1 MKSTLNGI
9 NNSEQQRLATT
20 KENISEL
27 EDIGIETIQR
37 KQREKQE
44 NETEHR

>member
-27 EDIGIETIQR
+27 KDLAIETNQS
-37 KQREKQE
+37 
-44 NETEHR
+44 ETERERK